1 MNKEQFKFSISNLI
15 NEYMTKV
22 VALNVEV
29 KGKTPDVVHMYS
41 KQAEG
46 LAQGFSEAL
55 NALIDTF
62 APDAIN
68 KEIEEEGNE

>member
-15 NEYMTKV
+15 NEYVTEV
-22 VALNVEV
+22 VALNVDV

-41 KQAEG
+41 KQADG

-62 APDAIN
+62 APDVVAE
-68 KEIEEEGNE
+68 KEEANE